1 MYVHMISSH
10 DWKVK
15 DASCLLCLV
24 DWKNWNR
31 AFASSIY
38 ADMVK
43 LKILK
48 GMLCVPIGRPASS
61 PVREAPDGVTK
72 KHPAEGEVTHPN
84 KRTKLGTRKWLQS
97 VAAYEVAWE
106 AVLEEGNVQAHN
118 PEGRSRSGWPGAKP

>member
-1 MYVHMISSH
+1 MIGSASFYLFRFLYETVSPGSKVF
-10 DWKVK
+10 WLRVK

-84 KRTKLGTRKWLQS
+84 KRTKLGTRKWL
-97 VAAYEVAWE
+97 
-106 AVLEEGNVQAHN
+106 
-118 PEGRSRSGWPGAKP
+118 